1 MSSDIFNFSKHFCGM
16 QGCKVNGK
24 IKSRYRQIILNR
36 NIQNLLITKGKFK

>member
-1 MSSDIFNFSKHFCGM
+1 MSSDMFNFSKHLCGM

-36 NIQNLLITKGKFK
+36 NIQNLLITKNKFK